1 MARGRGLALPT
12 VFTLHSAFAGVCGA
26 LALLVPAFFGQVFPD
41 LASPVGRPAH
51 TRLARLAHALPAPRR
66 LPCCPAARHRLA
78 ERAEA
83 EWPLPPAANPNPNPT
98 TLTQR
103 RMQETLA
110 FIVRVYAVLLSAQA
124 PLLYGIR
131 QVESGAANP

>member
-1 MARGRGLALPT
+1 MARGRGLPLPT

-51 TRLARLAHALPAPRR
+51 TRLARLAHALPALRR

-78 ERAEA
+78 ERAGTD
-83 EWPLPPAANPNPNPT
+83 WGSLTRRRPLSLVRLLIRTPT
-98 TLTQR
+98 LR
-103 RMQETLA
+103 
-110 FIVRVYAVLLSAQA
+110 
-124 PLLYGIR
+124 P
-131 QVESGAANP
+131 

>member
-1 MARGRGLALPT
+1 MARGRGLPLPT
-12 VFTLHSAFAGVCGA
+12 VFKLHSAFAGVCGA
-26 LALLVPAFFGQVFPD
+26 LALLVPAFFGRVFPY

-83 EWPLPPAANPNPNPT
+83 DWDSLPCRRPLPPAANPNPNPT
-98 TLTQR
+98 TLTLR
-103 RMQETLA
+103 RMSQYKT
-110 FIVRVYAVLLSAQA
+110 I
-124 PLLYGIR
+124 
-131 QVESGAANP
+131 